1 MALTRQRVGIILLI
15 SKQNADFMPRNQLDE
30 IDRHILELLQGDA
43 RLSNIELA
51 EKVGLS
57 PSPCLR
63 RLRQLEQSGVIDSY
77 RAVLNR
83 AEVGLSLTVFVN
95 VKVER
100 HHDTEAS
107 AFRDAVRSLQEVV
120 SCHLISGDS
129 DFLLQVVVPDLA
141 GYEKFLVGTLLK
153 LPSVKDIR
161 SNFAIQTVK
170 AHAPLPLD
178 HLSEAQR

>member
-1 MALTRQRVGIILLI
+1 MTANLAEFSRIFQKEFPLTV
-15 SKQNADFMPRNQLDE
+15 FMPKHELDE
-30 IDRHILELLQGDA
+30 IDRHILELLQDDA
-43 RLSNIELA
+43 RLTNIELA
-51 EKVGLS
+51 DKVGLT

-63 RLRQLEQSGVIDSY
+63 RLRQLEESNVIYSY

-83 AEVGLSLTVFVN
+83 VEVGLGLTVFVN
-95 VKVER
+95 IKVER
-100 HHDTEAS
+100 HHDTEAN
-107 AFRDAVRSLQEVV
+107 AFREAVRSLPEVV

-161 SNFAIQTVK
+161 SNFAIQTIK

-178 HLSEAQR
+178 HLGQAQ